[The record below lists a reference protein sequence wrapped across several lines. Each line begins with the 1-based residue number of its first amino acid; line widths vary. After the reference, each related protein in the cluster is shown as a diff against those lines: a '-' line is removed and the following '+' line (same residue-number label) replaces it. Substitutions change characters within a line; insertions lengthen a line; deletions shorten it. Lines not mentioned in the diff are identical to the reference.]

1 MKNKK
6 NPEFHRTG
14 TFLLQFGIDTKDC
27 LYLRS
32 FICMALV
39 GQIEYCEIVQDYVT
53 FLGRKKLVS
62 PQTQGGVTLWS
73 PKYSKYTY

>member
-27 LYLRS
+27 LYLTS

-53 FLGRKKLVS
+53 ITSWGERSLFHHKLKVA
-62 PQTQGGVTLWS
+62 
-73 PKYSKYTY
+73 